1 MRWIPLEVLE
11 QRWTTTA
18 VVIGVIITVI
28 GMVENINSV

>member
-18 VVIGVIITVI
+18 VVIGR
-28 GMVENINSV
+28 VENINRF